1 MALGRKRH
9 KKQRQGGWVREVV
22 TQNQSR
28 RIKGDT
34 EYRERTAQ
42 DAEREREGTGMGDC
56 EHVTGSQRQTKMQ
69 RKAHRR
75 EATQADKQGREEP
88 WDRDTVSQYRGGV
101 TRRLEGLVPRPGWG

>member
-1 MALGRKRH
+1 
-9 KKQRQGGWVREVV
+9 
-22 TQNQSR
+22 
-28 RIKGDT
+28 
-34 EYRERTAQ
+34 
-42 DAEREREGTGMGDC
+42 MGDC